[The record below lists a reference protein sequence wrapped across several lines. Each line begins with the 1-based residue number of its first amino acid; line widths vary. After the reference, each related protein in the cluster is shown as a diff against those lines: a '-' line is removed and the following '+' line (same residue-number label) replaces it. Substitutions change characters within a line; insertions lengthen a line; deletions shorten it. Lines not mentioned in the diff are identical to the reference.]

1 MRKFQVRIVLL
12 LMASVA
18 AAGAQC
24 FAQDE
29 TAPHFIRPT
38 SGSLVAAGWI
48 EIAAVV
54 PDGSS
59 SLTLTL
65 DGQPLATKNVALA
78 SNGNSGSGGTTMSLM
93 IQIGVREL
101 EAGVRFSPAWVA
113 VREVLPGDHE
123 LKLGPASV
131 RFHAIEPKAVDRAT
145 SDALKATST
154 TLYVAHPQAM
164 VGMVTC
170 AGCHEMKRDAQPP
183 RFEDMS
189 ALSPQVP
196 EVCFRCHDQAKFL
209 PTHAHRVE
217 HLAFCQMC
225 HDPHGANRLKLMKT
239 PRQAVCR
246 KCHE

>member
-1 MRKFQVRIVLL
+1 LFAI
-12 LMASVA
+12 VA
-18 AAGAQC
+18 AGSPT
-24 FAQDE
+24 FAQE
-29 TAPHFIRPT
+29 EAGPRFIRPT
-38 SGSLVAAGWI
+38 SDSLVAAGWI

-54 PDGSS
+54 PDGAS

-65 DGQPLATKNVALA
+65 DGRPLATKNVTLP
-78 SNGNSGSGGTTMSLM
+78 SNGNSGSGATSMSLM

-113 VREVLPGDHE
+113 VREVTPGNHE

-131 RFHAIEPKAVDRAT
+131 RFRAHDPAVVDKAT
-145 SDALKATST
+145 SEALQATST
-154 TLYVAHPQAM
+154 TLYVAHPKAM

-170 AGCHEMKRDAQPP
+170 PSCHEMKRDAQPP

-196 EVCFRCHDQAKFL
+196 EVCFRCHDQARFL

-225 HDPHGANRLKLMKT
+225 HDPHGANRLKLMKM
-239 PRQAVCR
+239 PRQEVCK